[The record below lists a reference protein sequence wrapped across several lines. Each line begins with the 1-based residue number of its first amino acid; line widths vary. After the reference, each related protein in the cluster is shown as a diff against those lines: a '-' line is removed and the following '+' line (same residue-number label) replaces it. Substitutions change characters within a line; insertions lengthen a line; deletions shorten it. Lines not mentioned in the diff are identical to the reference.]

1 MRPSNIL
8 VKALTACV
16 WLSACILLGSCG
28 RPAIRSTVV
37 FEEGSDSCHFYRI
50 PAMTLDAQGNMV
62 AAIDRRYE
70 NLADLGYRKT
80 SIDISCKRSTD
91 GGRTW
96 SPQEFIAR
104 GDTNRVLGFG
114 YGDASLTTLPS
125 GRILCMFACGN
136 GPKGFRRGLKH
147 TTVCTSDDGGITW
160 SEPRLVPF
168 PDTLHSAFVTSG
180 KGIVDADGDI
190 LFSASVLR
198 HDYPDPR
205 PVPWP
210 IEAHLFYSK
219 DGGDSWT
226 LDGAEAGSGLVFS
239 KTFTLEE
246 IGVHTL
252 VYEAVNT
259 DGMGVTKTWTI
270 TVSDLPLEVTFS
282 PETTEL
288 EAMVGDNLTFSATIV
303 HGSTGAAYAWK
314 AGETTLGTEASLKYA
329 CAAEGTVT
337 LTGTVTNAVGESA
350 EKTWTITIGPKVDT
364 GAYMLLD
371 AETMTELPAATVLW
385 FNDKAGSLADNPVPT
400 STVNSGTKVFKNDM
414 ASATWATSGLVK
426 IYTNEIVESSVRY
439 KYKTVRIKV
448 YLGNNDYLPFMVL
461 PINGDK
467 ASRPTK
473 VNGTDFY
480 PNHSQD
486 LWNSLVKHDD
496 WNVLEY
502 NIETGNFQNVAA
514 TLADV
519 SQIQFRFFV
528 NYSNSNYPNPLS
540 ETNTHIVY
548 FDDVEMLE

>member
-1 MRPSNIL
+1 MKRILFIAALLLAGLAACNQKENPGEQAEAKAPEVSFSIPEETMTVTVGDAVAFSATIKAGGNVSTEWWVDDVKVAATPSVTWRFNVVGTSI
-8 VKALTACV
+8 VKFKAENALGKVEKTYTV
-16 WLSACILLGSCG
+16 
-28 RPAIRSTVV
+28 TVV
-37 FEEGSDSCHFYRI
+37 GEPLEVSYSIEDE
-50 PAMTLDAQGNMV
+50 
-62 AAIDRRYE
+62 AI
-70 NLADLGYRKT
+70 NAVVGT
-80 SIDISCKRSTD
+80 SVDIAVTIVS
-91 GGRTW
+91 
-96 SPQEFIAR
+96 
-104 GDTNRVLGFG
+104 GD
-114 YGDASLTTLPS
+114 
-125 GRILCMFACGN
+125 
-136 GPKGFRRGLKH
+136 KG
-147 TTVCTSDDGGITW
+147 TV
-160 SEPRLVPF
+160 
-168 PDTLHSAFVTSG
+168 H
-180 KGIVDADGDI
+180 
-190 LFSASVLR
+190 
-198 HDYPDPR
+198 
-205 PVPWP
+205 
-210 IEAHLFYSK
+210 
-219 DGGDSWT
+219 SWT

-282 PETTEL
+282 PEKTEL